1 MFNNWSVDVL
11 SVFQLFRKVYK
22 NKNELLYNGPQSK
35 LTRLSS
41 FMKSKTQDV
50 YRYELR
56 DCQSQQL
63 SDFSSASDF
72 KSPFCKQCGPR
83 LDSSSRTSL
92 IRVHTVCLYAKIGL
106 KSLQKY
112 SADDINRRHFQMQ
125 VFLAF

>member
-1 MFNNWSVDVL
+1 MFNNWSVDVP

-41 FMKSKTQDV
+41 LMKSKTQDV
-50 YRYELR
+50 YRYELETANHNN
-56 DCQSQQL
+56 CLL
-63 SDFSSASDF
+63 SHLLLILKVLFAN
-72 KSPFCKQCGPR
+72 CGPR

-112 SADDINRRHFQMQ
+112 SADDINRRYFQMQ

>member
-1 MFNNWSVDVL
+1 MFNNWSVDVP
-11 SVFQLFRKVYK
+11 SVFQLFRKVYKNKNELLYK

-72 KSPFCKQCGPR
+72 KNPFCKQCG
-83 LDSSSRTSL
+83 L
-92 IRVHTVCLYAKIGL
+92 
-106 KSLQKY
+106 
-112 SADDINRRHFQMQ
+112 
-125 VFLAF
+125 